1 MEQLNVDNA
10 VIGSDTQTEVVDGQG
25 EVISEVV
32 EAVEKDVDNTAET
45 DGTASR
51 QQSQEENAQYA
62 KIRREAQLKA
72 EAKAKEIAQ
81 AEIDKVFKEMYA
93 GQINPYTN
101 RPIESKADYDE
112 YKRQYDLEQ
121 MGVNPV
127 EQQEFIEKL
136 KREALESDPE
146 LKAQNEELEYYR
158 QQTIKAQME
167 SDLTRIKT
175 LDNTVKSLDELG
187 EEFFKLIASGVDAVI
202 AYNAIKASKPQA
214 QPTMGDINS
223 TEPREKDFFTREEV
237 EKMTQEE
244 VRKNFDKIRLSQSKW
259 R

>member
-1 MEQLNVDNA
+1 MDVVNVDNA
-10 VIGSDTQTEVVDGQG
+10 VIGSDTQEVVVEPQTNGAESENSQ
-25 EVISEVV
+25 EVANPEPKK
-32 EAVEKDVDNTAET
+32 E
-45 DGTASR
+45 
-51 QQSQEENAQYA
+51 QSPEENALRA
-62 KIRREAQLKA
+62 TMRREAEARA
-72 EAKAKEIAQ
+72 ELKAKEIAQ

-93 GQINPYTN
+93 GQVNPYTN
-101 RPIESKADYDE
+101 KPIESKADYDE

-121 MGVNPV
+121 IGVTTD
-127 EQQEFIEKL
+127 EQKEFIERL
-136 KREALESDPE
+136 KKEALESDPE
-146 LKAQNEELEYYR
+146 LKAKNEELEYYR

-175 LDNTVKSLDELG
+175 LDNTVKNLDELG

-214 QPTMGDINS
+214 PPTMGDINS
-223 TEPREKDFFTREEV
+223 TEAKEKDYFTREDV

>member
-1 MEQLNVDNA
+1 MDELNVDNA
-10 VIGSDTQTEVVDGQG
+10 VIGSDTQEVVVEPQTNGAESENSQ
-25 EVISEVV
+25 EVANPEPKK
-32 EAVEKDVDNTAET
+32 E
-45 DGTASR
+45 
-51 QQSQEENAQYA
+51 QSPEENALRA
-62 KIRREAQLKA
+62 TMRREAEARA
-72 EAKAKEIAQ
+72 EIKAKEIAQ
-81 AEIDKVFKEMYA
+81 AEVDKVFKEMYA
-93 GQINPYTN
+93 GQVNPYTN
-101 RPIESKADYDE
+101 KPIESKADYDE

-121 MGVNPV
+121 IGVTTD
-127 EQQEFIEKL
+127 EQKEFIERL
-136 KREALESDPE
+136 KKEALESDPE
-146 LKAQNEELEYYR
+146 LKAKNEELEYYR

-187 EEFFKLIASGVDAVI
+187 EEFFKLIASGVDAVV

-214 QPTMGDINS
+214 PPTMGDINS
-223 TEPREKDFFTREEV
+223 TEAKEKDYFTREDV

>member
-1 MEQLNVDNA
+1 
-10 VIGSDTQTEVVDGQG
+10 
-25 EVISEVV
+25 
-32 EAVEKDVDNTAET
+32 
-45 DGTASR
+45 
-51 QQSQEENAQYA
+51 
-62 KIRREAQLKA
+62 
-72 EAKAKEIAQ
+72 
-81 AEIDKVFKEMYA
+81 MYA
-93 GQINPYTN
+93 GQVNPYTN

-121 MGVNPV
+121 MGISTT

-136 KREALESDPE
+136 KKEALESDPE
-146 LKAQNEELEYYR
+146 IQARNEELEYYR
-158 QQTIKAQME
+158 KQTIKAQME

-223 TEPREKDFFTREEV
+223 TEPKEKDFFTREEV

>member
-10 VIGSDTQTEVVDGQG
+10 VIGSDTQEVVVEPQTEGTESENNQ
-25 EVISEVV
+25 EVANPEPKK
-32 EAVEKDVDNTAET
+32 E
-45 DGTASR
+45 
-51 QQSQEENAQYA
+51 QSPEENALRA
-62 KIRREAQLKA
+62 TLRREAEARA

-93 GQINPYTN
+93 GQVNPYTN

-146 LKAQNEELEYYR
+146 LKAKNEELEYYR
-158 QQTIKAQME
+158 KQTIKAQME

-202 AYNAIKASKPQA
+202 AYNAIKASKPQS

-223 TEPREKDFFTREEV
+223 TEPKEKDFFTREEV